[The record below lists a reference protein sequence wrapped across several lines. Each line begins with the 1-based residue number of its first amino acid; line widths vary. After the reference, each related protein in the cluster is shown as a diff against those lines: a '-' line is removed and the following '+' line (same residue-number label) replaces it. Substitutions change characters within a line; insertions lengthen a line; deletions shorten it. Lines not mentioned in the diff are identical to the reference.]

1 MSHFEEKGTVKI
13 MSKVGHVWIH
23 LAFPGWWSIFQV
35 VVGSGGYILTGGG
48 WCWVVVGGGLV

>member
-1 MSHFEEKGTVKI
+1 MSHFEEKGTVQI

-23 LAFPGWWSIFQV
+23 FGFSWVVVYFQV

-48 WCWVVVGGGLV
+48 WFWVVVGGGLV